1 MISVFISA
9 AKSNHIQFGDCQI
22 NDSRTLT
29 FTMTNHASDE
39 SVRFVWADHPQLR
52 VSPHVG
58 HLHAGCAKDMAVTF
72 CTDAPV
78 TLEQD
83 ELSCRVTRI
92 NFETPVSHIP
102 DWDDSKR
109 SIKWINSAPSPAGS
123 MDRLEIILFNDD
135 NTCYVFLQ
143 IYILSHNVY

>member
-1 MISVFISA
+1 
-9 AKSNHIQFGDCQI
+9 
-22 NDSRTLT
+22 
-29 FTMTNHASDE
+29 
-39 SVRFVWADHPQLR
+39 
-52 VSPHVG
+52 
-58 HLHAGCAKDMAVTF
+58 MAVTF

-135 NTCYVFLQ
+135 NTCHVFLQ